1 MRYGAILARKLELP
15 IAVSGGAVTH
25 SSEFSLGVLMSKTIT
40 EEFGVP
46 VRWIEK
52 RSRNTA
58 QNAIYLRELLPV
70 QRIVL
75 VTHAIHLLRS
85 VAAFER
91 VGFVVATA
99 PTGFIAGKT
108 INFNSIFD
116 WLPAADALV
125 TSRTVLHELIGMLN
139 YKLRY

>member
-1 MRYGAILARKLELP
+1 MAE
-15 IAVSGGAVTH
+15 
-25 SSEFSLGVLMSKTIT
+25 TIT

-70 QRIVL
+70 QRIAL
-75 VTHAIHLLRS
+75 VTHAIHLIRS

-125 TSRTVLHELIGMLN
+125 TSRAVLHELIGVLY